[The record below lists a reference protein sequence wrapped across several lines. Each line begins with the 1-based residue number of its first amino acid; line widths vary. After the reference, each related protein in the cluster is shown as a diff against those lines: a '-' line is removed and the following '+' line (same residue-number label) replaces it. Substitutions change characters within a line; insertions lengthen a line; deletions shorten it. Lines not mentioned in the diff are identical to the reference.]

1 MAGFQAIVSGRVQG
15 VGFRWFVQRAAER
28 LGVRGTVRNL
38 PDGAVEVNAEANPAA
53 LDALIAELKT
63 GPGMSRVDS
72 VDLVWRKTNQG
83 YRDFRITR

>member
-1 MAGFQAIVSGRVQG
+1 MPGFQAIVSGRVQG

-38 PDGAVEVNAEANPAA
+38 PGGGVEVHAEADAAA
-53 LDALIAELKT
+53 LDLLIAELNS
-63 GPGMSRVDS
+63 GPGMSRVDN
-72 VDLVWRKTNQG
+72 VDVVWKKTNQG